1 MSFIYPLLTIT
12 VGVSYLLFSYFDAVF
27 HCWICTGINFF
38 FFTDSFSTSMMDA
51 IPCFPGT
58 NLACLITTLF
68 CILDIRSTLF
78 FLSLNSLHTSC
89 ILIGLKHPYE
99 KCAYPYPEITVEKS
113 SCGPEISINVPCPF
127 SQYTGWTNI
136 FYALFLLTYLQ
147 WPRLCY
153 HETYP
158 LWWSTM
164 FSSYPWETCLGGVT
178 SKMYPYCYLGEK
190 LWCQINPC
198 PCQYRS
204 ILGINAVLWYW
215 G

>member
-1 MSFIYPLLTIT
+1 
-12 VGVSYLLFSYFDAVF
+12 
-27 HCWICTGINFF
+27 
-38 FFTDSFSTSMMDA
+38 MMDA

-136 FYALFLLTYLQ
+136 FYALFFIDL
-147 WPRLCY
+147 
-153 HETYP
+153 
-158 LWWSTM
+158 STM
-164 FSSYPWETCLGGVT
+164 APPVLPRDLSTVVVNDVFKLSMRNLSGGCYFKNVSLLLLGRKIMV
-178 SKMYPYCYLGEK
+178 P
-190 LWCQINPC
+190 N
-198 PCQYRS
+198 
-204 ILGINAVLWYW
+204 
-215 G
+215 